1 MEDTLPLD
9 EMDPCCQKEL
19 KEQAHKSRVSR
30 DLRKTDRSMLRWD
43 MKQRAFGDARS
54 CGCCSEP
61 ADYFL
66 LLKLRQEAIALER
79 QGGDEEREEDRRF
92 RDEEGDEEG
101 EDEDE
106 DADFYAG
113 LENCYLD
120 HEVEA
125 LEAMK
130 SRALSH
136 EQAKMLGFGVHREVS
151 VAHLKE
157 LVKSRRYVVLF
168 AYNAHS
174 ELQARIN
181 IHLETLAERYVGTLF
196 RRIDAAKPEARA
208 YLMQVSDDACS
219 SSGLLAFREGS
230 VAALTTQLGLFG
242 DDGEAVLTE
251 LEKWLAQAH
260 ALSSD
265 TDDAL
270 LGADAAASLRELL
283 DGGDEDEGEEL
294 QSYCDLAGCRRNF
307 PHEHISKGGGLGTLS
322 SKASD
327 EAAGIFAKPGFLA
340 AV

>member
-9 EMDPCCQKEL
+9 EMDSCCQKEM
-19 KEQAHKSRVSR
+19 KEQAHKARVMR

-66 LLKLRQEAIALER
+66 LLKLRQEVEAAAVA
-79 QGGDEEREEDRRF
+79 QGGDEEREDERRF
-92 RDEEGDEEG
+92 GDEDEEEE
-101 EDEDE
+101 EDED

-130 SRALSH
+130 SRALAH
-136 EQAKMLGFGVHREVS
+136 EHAKMLGFGVHREVS

-157 LVKSRRYVVLF
+157 LVKSHRFVVLF
-168 AYNAHS
+168 AYNARS

-181 IHLETLAERYVGTLF
+181 IHLETLAGRYVGTLF

-219 SSGLLAFREGS
+219 SIGLFAFREGS
-230 VAALTTQLGLFG
+230 VAALTTQVGLFG
-242 DDGEAVLTE
+242 DDGEAVLSE
-251 LEKWLAQAH
+251 VEKWLTQTH

-270 LGADAAASLRELL
+270 LGADMAASLRELL
-283 DGGDEDEGEEL
+283 DGGDENEGEEL
-294 QSYCDLAGCRRNF
+294 QSYCDLAGCHRTF
-307 PHEHISKGGGLGTLS
+307 PHEHVTKGNGLGTLS
-322 SKASD
+322 SKAID
-327 EAAGIFAKPGFLA
+327 EAAGIFASPSFLA